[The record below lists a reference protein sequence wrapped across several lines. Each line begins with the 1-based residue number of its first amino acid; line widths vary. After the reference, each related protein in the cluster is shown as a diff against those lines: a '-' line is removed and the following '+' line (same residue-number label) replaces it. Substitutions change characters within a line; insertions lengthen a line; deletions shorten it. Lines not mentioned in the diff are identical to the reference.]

1 MWEVLARF
9 ASRDECP
16 RPDDRPCHEL
26 GPPGLAALEGL
37 AVTTVVRTDR
47 EEADDDHPECDTR
60 HESDRE
66 EHHRVSSF
74 LRPKATR
81 LPPPLSPDRSGR
93 ICPAVQGG
101 DTVRLSLLPKK
112 SEFFVL
118 FEQHAQNA
126 VEAAE
131 ALAKLLGD
139 FTDVENKVRD
149 IHAIEHHGDKLN
161 HEIVRHLNETFVT
174 PLDREDIVGLASR
187 IDDITDVCY
196 DVSELVQLFKVT
208 SIRPPAVRQ
217 AKVLVTAATEVLA
230 MLKNLEGLRNLEP
243 HWIKIHTLENE
254 GDQVWRDAVAE
265 LFAGS
270 DDAIEIVKW
279 KDIYSLV
286 ETAIDRC
293 EDVANIVETI
303 MVKHS

>member
-1 MWEVLARF
+1 M
-9 ASRDECP
+9 
-16 RPDDRPCHEL
+16 
-26 GPPGLAALEGL
+26 
-37 AVTTVVRTDR
+37 
-47 EEADDDHPECDTR
+47 
-60 HESDRE
+60 
-66 EHHRVSSF
+66 
-74 LRPKATR
+74 
-81 LPPPLSPDRSGR
+81 
-93 ICPAVQGG
+93 
-101 DTVRLSLLPKK
+101 RLSLLPKK

-131 ALAKLLGD
+131 ALAKLFDD
-139 FTDVENKVRD
+139 FTDIENKVRD
-149 IHAIEHHGDKLN
+149 IHAIEHYGDKLN

-174 PLDREDIVGLASR
+174 PLDREDIVGLASK
-187 IDDITDVCY
+187 IDDVTDVCY
-196 DVSELVQLFKVT
+196 DVSELVQLFRVK
-208 SIRPPAVRQ
+208 SIRPPAARQ
-217 AKVLVTAATEVLA
+217 AKVLVSAAAEMLS
-230 MLKNLEGLRNLEP
+230 MLKNLERLKNLEP

-254 GDQVWRDAVAE
+254 GDQIWREAVAE

-286 ETAIDRC
+286 EVAIDRC